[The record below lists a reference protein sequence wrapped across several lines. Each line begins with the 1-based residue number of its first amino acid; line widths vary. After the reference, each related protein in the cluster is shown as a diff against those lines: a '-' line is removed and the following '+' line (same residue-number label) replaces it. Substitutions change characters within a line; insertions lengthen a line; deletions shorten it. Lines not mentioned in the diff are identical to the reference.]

1 MKVLI
6 GAAANN
12 AHLHQVGQAMDE
24 AGALSRYILPF
35 GGFPLRH
42 PVVFARRSPAGI
54 PKSKLRQHPAWDIA
68 RLAAS
73 KLGLPDP
80 WVDLIWEQGEL
91 SFDRACARSIG
102 SERPDVYMGVEHAAL
117 ASLQASSRFGAAAGL
132 IFPSL
137 HHAFRKKWLDPEL
150 ARYPQLLGPSARIIR
165 GRDAARDSR
174 RDEEMRAA
182 EFIHANSATTAR
194 SLVEAGYPA
203 DRIITVPLGSPKA
216 ADDSEL
222 PAGPPA
228 VPTVMFAGN
237 VALHKGAHHLIEAWR
252 SVAGSRRAK
261 LDLYGGWALPEGFR
275 PLPGENITAHGRVP
289 HEMVREAMRRASVLV
304 LPSVCDGFGMVVTEA
319 MAQGIPVICS
329 ANAGA
334 SQLVVEGVNGFV
346 VPAADPDQLGKRLIW
361 CIEHPRELHAMGRS
375 AVDTARH
382 WTWAD
387 FRAQLVRDLG
397 AMLAHI
403 GASKTRSPAMTR

>member
-1 MKVLI
+1 MKVII

-12 AHLHQVGQAMDE
+12 AHLHQIGQAMDE
-24 AGALSRYILPF
+24 AGALSRYILPL

-42 PVVFARRSPAGI
+42 PLVFSRRSPAGI
-54 PKSKLRQHPAWDIA
+54 PRSKLRHHPAWDIA

-73 KLGLPDP
+73 KLRLPGP
-80 WVDLIWEQGEL
+80 WVDLIWEQEEL
-91 SFDRACARSIG
+91 SFDRACAKSVE
-102 SERPDVYMGVEHAAL
+102 SERPDVFLGVEHAAL
-117 ASLQASSRFGAAAGL
+117 ASLQASSRCGTAAGL

-137 HHAFRKKWLDPEL
+137 HHSFRKKWMEPEL
-150 ARYPQLLGPSARIIR
+150 DRYPQLLGPSARVIR
-165 GRDAARDSR
+165 ERDAARDAR

-182 EFIHANSATTAR
+182 EFIHANSATTAL

-203 DRIITVPLGSPKA
+203 DRIITVPLGAPRS

-228 VPTVMFAGN
+228 EPTFVFAGN

-252 SVAGSRRAK
+252 RVAASRRAR
-261 LDLYGGWALPEGFR
+261 LDLYGAWALPESFR
-275 PLPGENITAHGRVP
+275 PAAGENFFAHGRVP
-289 HEMVREAMRRASVLV
+289 QDVVRGAMRRASVLV

-319 MAQGIPVICS
+319 MAQAIPVICS
-329 ANAGA
+329 RNAGA

-346 VPAADPDQLGKRLIW
+346 VPAADPERLGDRIAW
-361 CIEHPRELHAMGRS
+361 CLDNPGELHAMGRN
-375 AVDTARH
+375 AVDTARS

-387 FRAQLVRDLG
+387 FRAQFTRDLG
-397 AMLAHI
+397 SMLAHI
-403 GASKTRSPAMTR
+403 VASPSRPPGMK